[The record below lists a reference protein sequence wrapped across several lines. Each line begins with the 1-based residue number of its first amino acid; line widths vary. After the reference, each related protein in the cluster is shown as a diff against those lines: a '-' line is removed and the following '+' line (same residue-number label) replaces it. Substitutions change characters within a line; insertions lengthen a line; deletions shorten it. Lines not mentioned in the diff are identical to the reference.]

1 MPKDKVDA
9 FWNNLGK
16 GSLAEMTAAEA
27 AKVLPWC
34 KKCVREAKA

>member
-1 MPKDKVDA
+1 MPEDKVFQ
-9 FWNNLGK
+9 FWSKLGK

-34 KKCVREAKA
+34 RKCVREAKA